1 MATFSPAPRSHAI
14 VPLTPS
20 PGRKGCN
27 DGFVPTPS
35 SAFASDNAAP
45 AHPVALDA
53 LVAANT
59 GTTPSYGADP
69 ITARAADRIRATFD
83 SPGADVLFA
92 FTGTGANIIALTS
105 AVRPWHE
112 ILCSDI
118 AHSLLDEAG
127 GPTLVSGASL
137 HALPS
142 DDGILD
148 PALLDRRITR
158 RGDVHHSQPRIVT
171 ITQSTENGRV
181 WQPAAIAE
189 FIDHAHDLD
198 LLVHVDGSRIANA
211 VAALDVPPSQAVGD
225 ADIVTIGGTKN
236 GILFGDAILVRRP
249 EHFTGIE
256 FVQKQIGHLA
266 SKHRYVSAQ
275 FDAMLAD
282 GAWLQAA
289 AHANA
294 MAARLSSGIT
304 NLGLHL
310 SSPTEA
316 NEVFVDLP
324 SEALSEVRE
333 HFAVHAPDPH
343 KPAVRFVCSWATTD
357 DDVDAALRALSE
369 AQARII

>member
-1 MATFSPAPRSHAI
+1 MDRVPA
-14 VPLTPS
+14 V
-20 PGRKGCN
+20 
-27 DGFVPTPS
+27 S

-45 AHPVALDA
+45 AHPIALEA
-53 LVAANT
+53 VVAANT
-59 GTTPSYGADP
+59 GTTTSYGDDP
-69 ITARAADRIRATFD
+69 ITQRAADRVRDTFD
-83 SPGADVLFA
+83 SPNADVLFA
-92 FTGTGANIIALTS
+92 FTGTGANIIALAS
-105 AVRPWHE
+105 AVRPFHE
-112 ILCSDI
+112 ILCTDI

-137 HALPS
+137 VALPS

-148 PALLDRRITR
+148 PAQLDRRITR

-181 WQPAAIAE
+181 WQPDGIAA
-189 FIDHAHDLD
+189 FIDHAHELD

-211 VAALDVPPSQAVGD
+211 VAALDVPPALAVGD

-236 GILFGDAILVRRP
+236 GMLFGDAILVRRP
-249 EHFTGIE
+249 EHFADIE

-275 FDAMLAD
+275 FDAMLSD
-282 GAWLQAA
+282 GVWLQAA
-289 AHANA
+289 GHANA
-294 MAARLSSGIT
+294 MAARLSVGIT

-324 SEALSEVRE
+324 AEALDSVRE

-343 KPAVRFVCSWATTD
+343 KPPVRFVCSWATTEA
-357 DDVDAALRALSE
+357 DVEAALKAL
-369 AQARII
+369 AQAKTV

>member
-1 MATFSPAPRSHAI
+1 MGGVPA
-14 VPLTPS
+14 V
-20 PGRKGCN
+20 
-27 DGFVPTPS
+27 S

-45 AHPVALDA
+45 AHPVALEA
-53 LVAANT
+53 IVAANT
-59 GTTPSYGADP
+59 GATTSYGGDP
-69 ITARAADRIRATFD
+69 ITQRAADRVRDTFD
-83 SPGADVLFA
+83 SPNADVLFA
-92 FTGTGANIIALTS
+92 FTGTGANIIALAS
-105 AVRPWHE
+105 AVRPFHE
-112 ILCSDI
+112 ILCTDI

-137 HALPS
+137 VALPG

-148 PALLDRRITR
+148 PAQLDRRITR

-181 WQPAAIAE
+181 WQPDGIAA
-189 FIDHAHDLD
+189 FIDHAHELD

-211 VAALDVPPSQAVGD
+211 VAALDVPPALAVGD

-236 GILFGDAILVRRP
+236 GMLFGDAILVRRP
-249 EHFTGIE
+249 EHFAGIE

-275 FDAMLAD
+275 FDAMLTD
-282 GAWLQAA
+282 GIWLEAA
-289 AHANA
+289 GHANA
-294 MAARLSSGIT
+294 MAARLSAGIT

-324 SEALSEVRE
+324 AEALGSVRE

-343 KPAVRFVCSWATTD
+343 KPPVRFVCSWATTD
-357 DDVDAALRALSE
+357 ADVEAALTAL
-369 AQARII
+369 AQAKTV

>member
-1 MATFSPAPRSHAI
+1 MDRVPA
-14 VPLTPS
+14 V
-20 PGRKGCN
+20 
-27 DGFVPTPS
+27 S

-45 AHPVALDA
+45 AHPIALEA
-53 LVAANT
+53 IVAANT
-59 GTTPSYGADP
+59 GTTTSYGHDP
-69 ITARAADRIRATFD
+69 VTQRAADRIRDTFD
-83 SPGADVLFA
+83 SPNADVLFA
-92 FTGTGANIIALTS
+92 FTGTGANIIALAS
-105 AVRPWHE
+105 AVRPFHE
-112 ILCSDI
+112 ILCTDI

-137 HALPS
+137 VALPS

-148 PALLDRRITR
+148 PAQLDRRITR

-181 WQPAAIAE
+181 WQPDGIAA
-189 FIDHAHDLD
+189 FIDHAHELD

-211 VAALDVPPSQAVGD
+211 IAALDVPPALAVGD

-236 GILFGDAILVRRP
+236 GMLFGDAILVRRP
-249 EHFTGIE
+249 EHFAGIE

-275 FDAMLAD
+275 FDAMLTD
-282 GAWLQAA
+282 GIWLQAA
-289 AHANA
+289 GHANA
-294 MAARLSSGIT
+294 MAARLSAGIT

-324 SEALSEVRE
+324 AEALDSVRE

-343 KPAVRFVCSWATTD
+343 KPPVRFVCSWATTEA
-357 DDVDAALRALSE
+357 DVEAALAAL
-369 AQARII
+369 AQAKTV

>member
-1 MATFSPAPRSHAI
+1 MDRVPA
-14 VPLTPS
+14 V
-20 PGRKGCN
+20 
-27 DGFVPTPS
+27 S

-45 AHPVALDA
+45 AHPKALEA
-53 LVAANT
+53 IAAAND
-59 GTTPSYGADP
+59 GTTTSYGGDP
-69 ITARAADRIRATFD
+69 LTQLAAARVKQIFD
-83 SPGADVLFA
+83 SPNADVLFA
-92 FTGTGANIIALTS
+92 FTGTGANIIALAS

-127 GPTLVSGASL
+127 GPTLVAGASL
-137 HALPS
+137 LALPS
-142 DDGILD
+142 DDGIID

-171 ITQSTENGRV
+171 ITQSTENGRL
-181 WQPAAIAE
+181 WQPDAIAE

-198 LLVHVDGSRIANA
+198 LLVHVDGSRVANA
-211 VAALDVPPSQAVGD
+211 IAALDVPPAQAVGD

-236 GILFGDAILVRRP
+236 GMLFGDAILVRRP

-282 GAWLQAA
+282 GTWLEAA

-294 MAARLSSGIT
+294 IAKKLSTGIT

-324 SEALSEVRE
+324 AEALSAVRQ

-369 AQARII
+369 AQDRII

>member
-1 MATFSPAPRSHAI
+1 MGGVPA
-14 VPLTPS
+14 V
-20 PGRKGCN
+20 
-27 DGFVPTPS
+27 S

-45 AHPVALDA
+45 AHPVALEA
-53 LVAANT
+53 IVAANT
-59 GTTPSYGADP
+59 GATTSYGGDP
-69 ITARAADRIRATFD
+69 ITQRAADRVRDTFD
-83 SPGADVLFA
+83 SPNADVLFA
-92 FTGTGANIIALTS
+92 FTGTGANIIALAS
-105 AVRPWHE
+105 AVRPFHE
-112 ILCSDI
+112 ILCTDI

-137 HALPS
+137 VALPG

-148 PALLDRRITR
+148 PAQLDRRITR

-181 WQPAAIAE
+181 WQPDGIAA
-189 FIDHAHDLD
+189 FIDHAHELD

-211 VAALDVPPSQAVGD
+211 VAALDVPPALAVGD

-236 GILFGDAILVRRP
+236 GMLFGDAILVRRP
-249 EHFTGIE
+249 EHFAGIE

-275 FDAMLAD
+275 FDAMLTD
-282 GAWLQAA
+282 GIWLEAA
-289 AHANA
+289 GHANA
-294 MAARLSSGIT
+294 MAARLSAGIT

-310 SSPTEA
+310 SFPTEA

-324 SEALSEVRE
+324 AEALGSVRE

-343 KPAVRFVCSWATTD
+343 KPPVRFVCSWATTD
-357 DDVDAALRALSE
+357 ADVEAALTAL
-369 AQARII
+369 AQAKTV

>member
-1 MATFSPAPRSHAI
+1 MGGVPA
-14 VPLTPS
+14 V
-20 PGRKGCN
+20 
-27 DGFVPTPS
+27 S

-45 AHPVALDA
+45 AHPVALEA
-53 LVAANT
+53 VVAANT
-59 GTTPSYGADP
+59 GTTTSYGDDP
-69 ITARAADRIRATFD
+69 ITQRAADRVRETFD
-83 SPGADVLFA
+83 SPNADVLFA
-92 FTGTGANIIALTS
+92 FTGTGANIIALAS
-105 AVRPWHE
+105 AVRPFHE

-137 HALPS
+137 VALPS

-148 PALLDRRITR
+148 PAQLDRRITR

-181 WQPAAIAE
+181 WQPETIAA
-189 FIDHAHDLD
+189 FVNHAHKLG
-198 LLVHVDGSRIANA
+198 LLVHVDGSRVANA
-211 VAALDVPPSQAVGD
+211 VAALDVSPLAAIGN

-236 GILFGDAILVRRP
+236 GMLFGDAILVRRP
-249 EHFTGIE
+249 EHFAGIE

-275 FDAMLAD
+275 FDAMLTE
-282 GAWLQAA
+282 GVWLQAA

-294 MAARLSSGIT
+294 MAARLSAGIT

-316 NEVFVDLP
+316 NEVFVDLAAD
-324 SEALSEVRE
+324 ALASVRE
-333 HFAVHAPDPH
+333 QFAVHAPDPH
-343 KPAVRFVCSWATTD
+343 RPPVRFVCSWATTE
-357 DDVDAALRALSE
+357 DDVDAALAAL
-369 AQARII
+369 AQAKTV